1 MKLRERIGKSKIL
14 GGAVAD
20 RGVRA
25 LLLFIGSFAV
35 NIFIACVNA
44 AAGILYSSI
53 WYGALA
59 VYYIV
64 LTLQKGIFLG
74 TLRNT
79 KKKYAEDET
88 RYRREVT
95 KIYIA
100 NGAIL
105 LFLQAALTAAIVQMV
120 TTEKPA
126 QTGMVIAI
134 ANAAYSFFKIT
145 VAIVNL
151 VKTVRMQNAV
161 LQTIRNINFV
171 DALVSI
177 LALTSTL
184 ICTFGDF
191 NSMRTMLVCV
201 SVGVSLLTI
210 AVGVTMIVK
219 GALRLKRLE

>member
-1 MKLRERIGKSKIL
+1 
-14 GGAVAD
+14 
-20 RGVRA
+20 
-25 LLLFIGSFAV
+25 
-35 NIFIACVNA
+35 
-44 AAGILYSSI
+44 
-53 WYGALA
+53 
-59 VYYIV
+59 
-64 LTLQKGIFLG
+64 
-74 TLRNT
+74 
-79 KKKYAEDET
+79 
-88 RYRREVT
+88 
-95 KIYIA
+95 
-100 NGAIL
+100 
-105 LFLQAALTAAIVQMV
+105 
-120 TTEKPA
+120 
-126 QTGMVIAI
+126 MVIAI

-184 ICTFGDF
+184 IRTFGDF